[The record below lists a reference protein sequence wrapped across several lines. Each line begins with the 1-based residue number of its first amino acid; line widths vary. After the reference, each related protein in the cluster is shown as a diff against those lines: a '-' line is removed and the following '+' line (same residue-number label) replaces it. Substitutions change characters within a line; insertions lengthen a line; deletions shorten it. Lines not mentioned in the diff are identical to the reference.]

1 MDPINVLVTGGCGF
15 LGTSIVSLLLA
26 TKRFSIT
33 AVDITPPPPGTS
45 TFTSSVRYVRANIL
59 DLDAL
64 QKVFHEAK
72 PAIVIHTVGVSPIGP
87 PRYSMR
93 TAPTVF
99 KVNVDGTR
107 NVLTAAQAS
116 GAKGLV
122 YTSSVT
128 VIFDQ
133 FSKDFKNVD
142 ETWPTGYAD
151 TAYGQSK
158 ALAETLV
165 LSASSPTFATCAL
178 RSAPI
183 FGENDVVVIPT
194 VHALIDAGQTPFILG
209 NATNLQDYVYVENIA
224 HAHVLAAQNLLNSQT
239 AAGQAFFITN
249 GEPTTLRDL
258 CLAIWKE
265 FGHVPSWE
273 VRVPEGVAWGLGYV
287 AEWATWITGGDG
299 LFCRGMVSDGSRC
312 RYASIEKARRV
323 LRYVP
328 RVGLEEG
335 VRRSC
340 EAYRK
345 RLEGREKK

>member
-1 MDPINVLVTGGCGF
+1 MDQTNVLVTGGCGF
-15 LGTSIVSLLLA
+15 LGHSIVSLLLS
-26 TKRFSIT
+26 TSRFSIT

-59 DLDAL
+59 DLEAL
-64 QKVFHEAK
+64 QKVFQEAK
-72 PAIVIHTVGVSPIGP
+72 PAIVIHTVGVYPLGAA
-87 PRYSMR
+87 RYSMR
-93 TAPTVF
+93 NAGTVF

-107 NVLTAAQAS
+107 NVIEAAKEC

-133 FSKDFKNVD
+133 LEKDFINVD
-142 ETWPTGYAD
+142 ERWPTGYAD
-151 TAYGQSK
+151 TSYGQSK
-158 ALAETLV
+158 TMAENLV
-165 LSASSPTFATCAL
+165 LGASSPTFATCSL

-194 VHALIDAGQTPFILG
+194 IHGLIETGQTGFILG
-209 NATNLQDYVYVENIA
+209 DATNLQDYVYVENVA

-258 CLAIWKE
+258 CLAVWKQ
-265 FGHVPSWE
+265 FGHVPKWE
-273 VRVPEGVAWGLGYV
+273 VKVPEGVAWGLGYM
-287 AEWATWITGGDG
+287 AEWVSWIARTEGY
-299 LFCRGMVSDGSRC
+299 FCRGTVSDGSRT
-312 RYASIEKARRV
+312 RYASIDKARRL
-323 LRYVP
+323 LRYHP
-328 RVGLEEG
+328 KVGLDEG
-335 VRRSC
+335 VKRSC